1 MEIVQF
7 IFSGHFAFA
16 GANLPVWI
24 LFVALA
30 AVLILLAAGPVN
42 RLLHGVKM
50 VSPAELVLLI
60 NRRDGVVVDV
70 RGADE
75 FRAGHVTG
83 ALNVSLPEFKDRLRE
98 LEKY

>member
-70 RGADE
+70 KIQAA
-75 FRAGHVTG
+75 AGH
-83 ALNVSLPEFKDRLRE
+83 RHLRHRR
-98 LEKY
+98 KRGQRRDSVAPAWV